1 MLRSV
6 NSIVETRRN
15 IHCRSIQ
22 SEIDCI
28 GKECTSRKHVD
39 CSSHRDSTSFIGD
52 FWFRMFLFIVDLPDL
67 QSLVMKGQNFQY
79 FTKIVI
85 RSMDSCLLCSVDVKQ
100 LKKIHANGS
109 GYFSNV
115 VNYVIEGLNE

>member
-1 MLRSV
+1 
-6 NSIVETRRN
+6 
-15 IHCRSIQ
+15 
-22 SEIDCI
+22 
-28 GKECTSRKHVD
+28 
-39 CSSHRDSTSFIGD
+39 
-52 FWFRMFLFIVDLPDL
+52 
-67 QSLVMKGQNFQY
+67 MKGQNFQY

-85 RSMDSCLLCSVDVKQ
+85 RSMDSCLLCSVDVKK

>member
-1 MLRSV
+1 MLIVPHIVIQPPSLVISV
-6 NSIVETRRN
+6 QNVL
-15 IHCRSIQ
+15 
-22 SEIDCI
+22 
-28 GKECTSRKHVD
+28 
-39 CSSHRDSTSFIGD
+39 
-52 FWFRMFLFIVDLPDL
+52 FLFIVDLPDL